1 MNSICHISSSHY
13 RNDTRIF
20 LKEAVSL
27 SKAGFE
33 TSFIVLDSMEDE
45 IKEGVKIINA
55 NLSKKRLSVF
65 GRLFFGPFLLYKKL
79 KLLKPKVIHF
89 HDPELILLGIFLKL
103 KKFKVIY
110 DIHENTA
117 DQILSKQKIPKI
129 LRYLISICFRFF
141 EKLSVRAFDYLIFA
155 TPGIKE
161 NFTNINSNSKVINN
175 FPIVGDLDKKLRN
188 NNKFDEVIF
197 LGGIN
202 SIRGIETLVKS
213 LEYAKVKLNLV
224 GNFLEKNF
232 KKKLEKLDGWEFV
245 NYHGFCE
252 REKSSKFISRS
263 FAGLVTFYEAPNHIR
278 AQPNKLFEYM
288 CCGIPVIASD
298 FPLWKLII
306 ESNECGICVNP
317 NNPKEI
323 AEAINFIQKNR
334 EKAIL
339 MGGKGREAILKKYNW
354 IFEEKKLIE
363 LYNKLLS

>member
-45 IKEGVKIINA
+45 IKGGVKIINA

-65 GRLFFGPFLLYKKL
+65 RRLFFGPFLLYKKL

-110 DIHENTA
+110 DIHENTS

-129 LRYLISICFRFF
+129 LRYLTSICFRFF
-141 EKLSVRAFDYLIFA
+141 EKVSVRFFDFLIYA

-161 NFTNINSNSKVINN
+161 NFTHINSNFKVINN
-175 FPIVGDLDKKLRN
+175 FPIVGDLDKPVKTK
-188 NNKFDEVIF
+188 NKFDEVIF

-224 GNFLEKNF
+224 GNFLEKNL
-232 KKKLEKLDGWEFV
+232 KKKLQSLDGWKFV

-252 REKSSKFISRS
+252 REKSAKVINKS
-263 FAGLVTFYEAPNHIR
+263 FAGLVTFYRAPNHIR
-278 AQPNKLFEYM
+278 SQPNKLFEYM

-298 FPLWKLII
+298 FILWKSIV

-323 AEAINFIQKNR
+323 AEAINFIQKNPK
-334 EKAIL
+334 KAIL
-339 MGGKGREAILKKYNW
+339 MGQKGREAIIKKYNW
-354 IFEEKKLIE
+354 MFEEKKLIE